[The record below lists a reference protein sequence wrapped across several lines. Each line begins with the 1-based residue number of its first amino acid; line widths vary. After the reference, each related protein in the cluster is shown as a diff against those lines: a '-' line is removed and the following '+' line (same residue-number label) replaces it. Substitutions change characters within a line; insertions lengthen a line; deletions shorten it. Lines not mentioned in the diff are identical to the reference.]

1 MRSKRILALV
11 TGVAAIAIGIYAET
25 TGSGNQ
31 NRSSNDPV
39 SIAVDKGLKWLVSV
53 QGKDGGWGQDGG
65 ETSYVRQGEH
75 LESNGNDVANTAVA
89 AEALLHTGN
98 TPTRGEYRQPLQRA
112 IRFILEHVE
121 RSPAEGLA
129 VTDLTGTQ
137 IQRKLGPYIDTFL
150 TSKLL
155 AELDGNMGDEQ
166 ANARVRR
173 SLEKCVAKVEKGQL
187 KDGSWN
193 IAGGW
198 APILG
203 TSMASQSL
211 FIANSKAVPVP
222 QAAMQRVEV
231 YTAATVAPPPPP
243 AAATPTGGGVSS
255 GSGGGVGSG
264 AGRGV
269 GVLSATA
276 GPMSTAPAAGPTL
289 AESAGLAG
297 AVGIGGYM
305 PGRAMTAE
313 VSAASAGVSLYK
325 RAQELEQLSRTAED
339 RKKNGEQIKTITAQ
353 LADPR
358 FVTGFGSIG
367 GEEFFSYLNI
377 SDSLHR
383 AGGPEWERWNRDM
396 TAKILKMQNEDG
408 TWAGHHC
415 ITGRVA
421 VTSAAILMLVADRE
435 KVVLTSSTK
444 H

>member
-25 TGSGNQ
+25 TGSADK

-39 SIAVDKGLKWLVSV
+39 SIAVDKGMKWLVSV

-65 ETSYVRQGEH
+65 ETSYVRQGER

-121 RSPAEGLA
+121 RSPADGLA

-211 FIANSKAVPVP
+211 FIAKEKAVPVP

-231 YTAATVAPPPPP
+231 YTEATVAPPPP
-243 AAATPTGGGVSS
+243 AAVPTGKGA
-255 GSGGGVGSG
+255 GVGSG
-264 AGRGV
+264 V
-269 GVLSATA
+269 GGAVASA
-276 GPMSTAPAAGPTL
+276 GPVS
-289 AESAGLAG
+289 
-297 AVGIGGYM
+297 
-305 PGRAMTAE
+305 GRAFGGLVSMGAASAE

-325 RAQELEQLSRTAED
+325 RAQELEQLSRTPVD
-339 RKKNGEQIKTITAQ
+339 RKKNGEQIKAITAQ

-358 FVTGFGSIG
+358 FVTGFGSVG

-421 VTSAAILMLVADRE
+421 VTGAAILMLVADRE
-435 KVVLTSSTK
+435 KFVLTSSTK